1 MMINILLNN
10 NKEEFSVDSLTV
22 SELLR
27 LKNFTFKM
35 LVIKINGQ
43 LVKKGDYELARINE
57 GDDVHVLHL
66 ISGG

>member
-1 MMINILLNN
+1 MKIHLNN
-10 NKEEFSVDSLTV
+10 NNEEFTVDSLTV
-22 SELLR
+22 AEMLK

-43 LVKKGDYELARINE
+43 LVKKSEYETTKIAE

>member
-1 MMINILLNN
+1 MNILLNN
-10 NKEEFSVDSLTV
+10 NREEFSVDTMTV
-22 SELLR
+22 QDLLK

-35 LVIKINGQ
+35 LVIKINGT
-43 LVKKGDYELARINE
+43 LVKKTEYETSQIHE